1 MQLSREFLATSLIVI
16 AVPGTGTL
24 ITLAAAL
31 SRGRRA
37 AVVAALGCT
46 LGIVPHMLAAIT
58 GSAALLSASP
68 AAFTTLRYA
77 GAAYLLYM
85 AWTTARADGPLQL
98 ASMHD
103 ARSHGRVVREAIL
116 VNALNPKLSLF
127 FLAFLPQFID
137 AGEAQPTQRMLE
149 LSLVFMALTFA
160 VFAIY
165 GLLAASVRD
174 HILSRP
180 GVLRWMRWSF
190 AAAFCLLAIQLAW
203 LHR

>member
-1 MQLSREFLATSLIVI
+1 MQLSHEFLATSLIVI
-16 AVPGTGTL
+16 ATPGTGAL
-24 ITLAAAL
+24 MTLAAAL

-37 AVVAALGCT
+37 AVVTALGCT
-46 LGIVPHMLAAIT
+46 LGIVPHMLAA
-58 GSAALLSASP
+58 SRVASP
-68 AAFTTLRYA
+68 AAFATLRYA

-85 AWTTARADGPLQL
+85 AWMTARADGPLQP
-98 ASMHD
+98 ASLPG
-103 ARSHGRVVREAIL
+103 ALSSGQAVREAIL

-137 AGEAQPTQRMLE
+137 AGGARPTLRMLE

-160 VFAIY
+160 VFAVY

-174 HILSRP
+174 RILSRP

-190 AAAFCLLAIQLAW
+190 AAAFCLLAARIAW
-203 LHR
+203 PHR

>member
-1 MQLSREFLATSLIVI
+1 MQLSHEFLATSLIVI
-16 AVPGTGTL
+16 ATPGTGAL
-24 ITLAAAL
+24 MTLAAAL

-37 AVVAALGCT
+37 AVVTALGCT

-58 GSAALLSASP
+58 GLATLLAASP
-68 AAFTTLRYA
+68 AAFATLRYA

-85 AWTTARADGPLQL
+85 AWMTARADGPLQP
-98 ASMHD
+98 ASLPG
-103 ARSHGRVVREAIL
+103 ALSSGQAVREAIL

-137 AGEAQPTQRMLE
+137 AGGARPTLRMLE

-160 VFAIY
+160 VFAVY

-174 HILSRP
+174 RILSRP

-190 AAAFCLLAIQLAW
+190 AAAFCLLAARIAW
-203 LHR
+203 PHR

>member
-1 MQLSREFLATSLIVI
+1 MQLSHEFLATSLIVI
-16 AVPGTGTL
+16 ATPGTGAL
-24 ITLAAAL
+24 MTLAAAL

-37 AVVAALGCT
+37 AVVTALGCT

-58 GSAALLSASP
+58 GLATLLAASP
-68 AAFTTLRYA
+68 AAFATLRYA

-85 AWTTARADGPLQL
+85 AWMTARADGPLQP
-98 ASMHD
+98 ASLSG
-103 ARSHGRVVREAIL
+103 ALSSGQAVREAIL

-137 AGEAQPTQRMLE
+137 AGGARPTLRMLE

-160 VFAIY
+160 VFAVY

-174 HILSRP
+174 RILSRP

-190 AAAFCLLAIQLAW
+190 AAAFCLLAARIAW
-203 LHR
+203 PHR